1 MHAKPK
7 TMKRF
12 GPALALVAL
21 LVGAGA
27 FFFMRGNS
35 GESPSKAQVPAA
47 GAQEPSGAASAASAS
62 GPTRLGATPTPMS
75 ARQGQ
80 GAPPDV
86 LAAALAPRQVE
97 VSGQVV
103 NTQTKKPEAGVDVV
117 LSNALGESTA
127 TSDDD
132 GNYALRVLPGRYKMQ
147 AIGESV
153 ASAEAAIDVLTDTQR
168 DVWVFAFATIEG
180 VVRLPGGEP
189 ASGVAVL
196 AVGQDKAG
204 AAVERGQAET
214 EDDGT
219 FVLQA
224 SPGTSRLV
232 AITPS
237 HGGQAKVAALG
248 AGKSLS
254 GVVVDMLANG
264 TVSGTVVNAKG
275 EPVANARVLISVEF
289 IGQGRYDRRPHLSDA
304 QGAFTWLLP
313 QFGHVIVEADAAGY
327 AASVPQTFTLEPGQ
341 SQEGLRLVLGEAEFF
356 LRGRVVDAQGKA
368 LAGVEVSQGVQE
380 SKSRYRNTRSD
391 EKGRFAFEKLGKG
404 PHRLRARLEG
414 YKLTRL
420 RDLEAPNETIEI
432 VMEAE

>member
-1 MHAKPK
+1 MHAKP
-7 TMKRF
+7 TAMKRF
-12 GPALALVAL
+12 CPALALVAL
-21 LVGAGA
+21 LAGAGA
-27 FFFMRGNS
+27 LFFMRGNS
-35 GESPSKAQVPAA
+35 GESASKAQVPAA
-47 GAQEPSGAASAASAS
+47 GAQEPSGAASAPQAS

-86 LAAALAPRQVE
+86 LAAALAPSQVE

-103 NTQTKKPEAGVDVV
+103 NTQSKKPEAGVDVV

-153 ASAEAAIDVLTDTQR
+153 ASAEVAIPVLTDMQR
-168 DVWVFAFATIEG
+168 DVWVFSFATIEG

-196 AVGQDKAG
+196 AVGQDKGG
-204 AAVERGQAET
+204 ASERGQTET
-214 EDDGT
+214 EDDGN

-237 HGGQAKVAALG
+237 HGGQAKVVALG
-248 AGKSLS
+248 VGKSLS
-254 GVVVDMLANG
+254 GVVIDMLANG
-264 TVSGTVVNAKG
+264 TVSGTVVDAQG

-304 QGAFTWLLP
+304 QGAFAWLLP

-341 SQEGLRLVLGEAEFF
+341 SQEGLRLVLGEAEFS
-356 LRGRVVDAQGKA
+356 LRGQVVDAQGRA
-368 LAGVEVSQGVQE
+368 LAGVEVSQGVQD

-420 RDLEAPNETIEI
+420 RDLEAPNETVEI